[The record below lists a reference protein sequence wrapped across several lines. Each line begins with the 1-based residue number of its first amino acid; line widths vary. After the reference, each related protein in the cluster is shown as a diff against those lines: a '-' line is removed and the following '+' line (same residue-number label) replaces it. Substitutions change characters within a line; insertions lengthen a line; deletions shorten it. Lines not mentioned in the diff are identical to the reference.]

1 MYALTYF
8 TLSFGLTLWF
18 SHFLLRYVDPS
29 FFIDKQS
36 LSKLHQKPRS
46 RYGGIAF
53 GIVSIVLAA
62 LSINNSGDYNWYIIA
77 GIFIILLGA
86 IDDHFSISWWSKLL
100 VQIFIGLMIVIHFL
114 PEINK
119 FTFLGTIEISDKYYM
134 IPFFLFWFLGMI
146 NSINLIDGLDGLAAG
161 VTIIIAFS
169 CSVLGYFVG
178 GPAFMHLN
186 IIISAS
192 LLAFL
197 HFNLQPSRFFMG
209 DSGSLFLGFHLAV
222 MPIMMFCSEGKNF
235 GDINFAPFILMNSF
249 LIIDTSRVFF
259 ERLRLGENPFLA
271 DKIHFHYLLYQ
282 KSKSHN
288 ITLLVIFM
296 LNIISCIISI
306 FATLFE
312 FVSFN
317 FITLYIGII
326 IVFISS
332 TRLIK
337 RLFNKIRFPKIKIE
351 SNEQLPVLQDTIFR
365 LHYLSYALM
374 LYFLILF
381 FSKYNQILALPKYQ
395 GAALGFIVISI
406 FLFIKFF
413 KNIYHRPDAIL
424 IMIASLQLFF
434 IIPEQIIASPNK
446 NFLDLMYSWVR
457 FGSLAASAIIFL
469 DSVFFK
475 DKKVLNSFLS
485 FSDVLF
491 FMVLVGFLALQ
502 KFEIRQVFTVIVE
515 ISIIYLANKLF
526 FISFSPSFQEKNKM
540 MRI

>member
-36 LSKLHQKPRS
+36 SSKLHQKPRS

-62 LSINNSGDYNWYIIA
+62 LSINNAGDYNWYLMA

-86 IDDHFSISWWSKLL
+86 IDDHFSISWWLKLL
-100 VQIFIGLMIVIHFL
+100 VQIFIGLMIIVHFF

-119 FTFLGTIEISDKYYM
+119 FTFLGTIEIFDKNYI
-134 IPFFLFWFLGMI
+134 IPFFLFWFLGI
-146 NSINLIDGLDGLAAG
+146 TNSINLIDGLDGLAGG
-161 VTIIIAFS
+161 VTIIIAFF

-186 IIISAS
+186 IILSAS

-222 MPIMMFCSEGKNF
+222 MPIMMFCSKGKIA
-235 GDINFAPFILMNSF
+235 GDINFTPFILMNSF

-271 DKIHFHYLLYQ
+271 DKTHFHYLLYQ

-288 ITLLVIFM
+288 ITLLVIFI
-296 LNIISCIISI
+296 LNIIASIISI
-306 FATLFE
+306 FATLFD
-312 FVSFN
+312 FVSFY
-317 FITLYIGII
+317 FIVIYLGITV
-326 IVFISS
+326 VFIFS

-337 RLFNKIRFPKIKIE
+337 GLIDKIRFQKIKIK
-351 SNEQLPVLQDTIFR
+351 SNEQLPVLEDTIFR
-365 LHYLSYALM
+365 LHYLSYVLV
-374 LYFLILF
+374 LYFVILF
-381 FSKYNQILALPKYQ
+381 FSKYNQILVLPSYQ
-395 GAALGFIVISI
+395 SAVLGFILISI
-406 FLFIKFF
+406 FLLVKFF

-434 IIPEQIIASPNK
+434 IIPEQIIASVNK
-446 NFLDLMYSWVR
+446 NILDLIYSWVR

-469 DSVFFK
+469 DNVFLK
-475 DKKVLNSFLS
+475 DKKIVNNFLS

-491 FMVLVGFLALQ
+491 FMVLIGFLALQ
-502 KFEIRQVFTVIVE
+502 KFEIRQIFTVIVE

-526 FISFSPSFQEKNKM
+526 FISLSPNFQKKI
-540 MRI
+540 R

>member
-36 LSKLHQKPRS
+36 SSKLHQKPRS

-62 LSINNSGDYNWYIIA
+62 LSINNAGDYNWYLMA

-86 IDDHFSISWWSKLL
+86 IDDHFSISWWLKLL
-100 VQIFIGLMIVIHFL
+100 VQIFIGLMIIVHFF

-119 FTFLGTIEISDKYYM
+119 FTFLGTIEIFDKNYI
-134 IPFFLFWFLGMI
+134 IPFFLFWFLGI
-146 NSINLIDGLDGLAAG
+146 TNSINLIDGLDGLAGG
-161 VTIIIAFS
+161 VTIIIAFF

-222 MPIMMFCSEGKNF
+222 MPIMMFCSKGKIA
-235 GDINFAPFILMNSF
+235 GDINFTPFILMNSF

-271 DKIHFHYLLYQ
+271 DKTHFHYLLYQ

-288 ITLLVIFM
+288 ITLLVIFI
-296 LNIISCIISI
+296 LNIIASIISI
-306 FATLFE
+306 FATLFD
-312 FVSFN
+312 FVSFY
-317 FITLYIGII
+317 FIVIYLGITV
-326 IVFISS
+326 VFIFS

-337 RLFNKIRFPKIKIE
+337 GLIDKIRFQKIKIK
-351 SNEQLPVLQDTIFR
+351 SNEQLPVLEDTIFR
-365 LHYLSYALM
+365 LHYLSYVLV
-374 LYFLILF
+374 LYFVILF
-381 FSKYNQILALPKYQ
+381 FSKYNQILVLPSYQ
-395 GAALGFIVISI
+395 SAVLGFILISI
-406 FLFIKFF
+406 FLLVKFF

-434 IIPEQIIASPNK
+434 IIPEQIIASVNK
-446 NFLDLMYSWVR
+446 NILDLIYSWVR

-469 DSVFFK
+469 DNVFLK
-475 DKKVLNSFLS
+475 DKKIVNNFLS

-491 FMVLVGFLALQ
+491 FMVLIGFLALQ
-502 KFEIRQVFTVIVE
+502 KFEIRQIFTVIVE

-526 FISFSPSFQEKNKM
+526 FISLSPNFQKKI
-540 MRI
+540 R

>member
-29 FFIDKQS
+29 FFVDKQS
-36 LSKLHQKPRS
+36 SSKLHQKPRS

-53 GIVSIVLAA
+53 GIVSIALAA
-62 LSINNSGDYNWYIIA
+62 LSINNLGDYNWYIMA

-100 VQIFIGLMIVIHFL
+100 VQIFIGLMIIIHFL
-114 PEINK
+114 PEIDK
-119 FTFLGTIEISDKYYM
+119 FTFLGTIKIFNKNYF
-134 IPFFLFWFLGMI
+134 IPFFLFWFLGMV
-146 NSINLIDGLDGLAAG
+146 NSINLIDGLDGLAGG

-169 CSVLGYFVG
+169 CSILGYFSG

-222 MPIMMFCSEGKNF
+222 MPIMMFCSKGEIS
-235 GDINFAPFILMNSF
+235 GDIDFTPFILMNSF

-296 LNIISCIISI
+296 LNIIACIISTY
-306 FATLFE
+306 ATLFDS
-312 FVSFN
+312 VSFN
-317 FITLYIGII
+317 FAALYLALTII
-326 IVFISS
+326 FIFS
-332 TRLIK
+332 TKFVTELI
-337 RLFNKIRFPKIKIE
+337 NKIKFPKIKIE
-351 SNEQLPVLQDTIFR
+351 PNEQLPVLQDTIFR
-365 LHYLSYALM
+365 IYYLSYALM

-381 FSKYNQILALPKYQ
+381 FSKYNQILALPNYQ
-395 GAALGFIVISI
+395 SAALVFIVISI
-406 FLFIKFF
+406 FLLIKFF

-434 IIPEQIIASPNK
+434 IIPEQIIISHEK
-446 NFLDLMYSWVR
+446 KILDLIYSWIR

-469 DSVFFK
+469 DGVFFK
-475 DKKVLNSFLS
+475 DKKVINNFLS

-491 FMVLVGFLALQ
+491 FMVLIGFLAFQ

-515 ISIIYLANKLF
+515 ISIIYSANKLF
-526 FISFSPSFQEKNKM
+526 FISLSPSFQEKNKM

>member
-36 LSKLHQKPRS
+36 SSKLHQKPRS

-62 LSINNSGDYNWYIIA
+62 LSINNAGDYNWYLMA

-86 IDDHFSISWWSKLL
+86 IDDHFSISWWLKLL
-100 VQIFIGLMIVIHFL
+100 VQIFIGLMIIVHFF

-119 FTFLGTIEISDKYYM
+119 FTFLGTIEIFDKNYI
-134 IPFFLFWFLGMI
+134 IPFFLFWFLGII
-146 NSINLIDGLDGLAAG
+146 NSINLIDGLDGLAGG
-161 VTIIIAFS
+161 VTIIIAFF

-222 MPIMMFCSEGKNF
+222 MPIMMFCSKGKIA
-235 GDINFAPFILMNSF
+235 GDINFTPFILMNSF

-271 DKIHFHYLLYQ
+271 DKTHFHYLLYQ

-288 ITLLVIFM
+288 ITLLVIFI
-296 LNIISCIISI
+296 LNIIASIISI
-306 FATLFE
+306 FATLFD
-312 FVSFN
+312 FVSFY
-317 FITLYIGII
+317 FIVIYLGITV
-326 IVFISS
+326 VFIFS

-337 RLFNKIRFPKIKIE
+337 GLIDKIRFQKIKIK
-351 SNEQLPVLQDTIFR
+351 SNEQLPVLEDTIFR
-365 LHYLSYALM
+365 LHYLSYVLV
-374 LYFLILF
+374 LYFVILF
-381 FSKYNQILALPKYQ
+381 FSKYNQILVLPSYQ
-395 GAALGFIVISI
+395 SAVLGFILISI
-406 FLFIKFF
+406 FLLVKFF

-434 IIPEQIIASPNK
+434 IIPEQIIASVNK
-446 NFLDLMYSWVR
+446 NILDLIYSWVR

-469 DSVFFK
+469 DNVFLK
-475 DKKVLNSFLS
+475 DKKIVNNFLS

-491 FMVLVGFLALQ
+491 FMVLIGFLALQ
-502 KFEIRQVFTVIVE
+502 KFEIRQIFTVIVE

-526 FISFSPSFQEKNKM
+526 FISLSPNFQKKI
-540 MRI
+540 R